1 MKRFKFKHFFK
12 TISFCVMFLIVCM
25 TGCGTIKYN
34 AKLYDNATKWI
45 NEDFIKNNF
54 TSGAFYDDMQTDESY
69 PSSRTIIIK
78 SNEEKLSCFNSEFD
92 VEVNFEKE
100 MLIVYTWTTVYH
112 RDCRLKSLKV
122 TDDVLCINYSF
133 APVAIGVG
141 DASRP
146 FQRWVIIKLD
156 LLPITSVQVEEV

>member
-1 MKRFKFKHFFK
+1 MKCLRFENFFK

-25 TGCGTIKYN
+25 TGCSTIQYN
-34 AKLYDNATKWI
+34 AKLYDNATEWI
-45 NEDFIKNNF
+45 KEDFIKSNL

-69 PSSRTIIIK
+69 PSDRTMIIK

-100 MLIVYTWTTVYH
+100 MFIVYTWTTVYH
-112 RDCRLKSLKV
+112 RDCWLKRLQV
-122 TDDVLCINYSF
+122 IDDVLYIKYSL
-133 APVAIGVG
+133 APVAIGGG

-146 FQRWVIIKLD
+146 FQRWVIIKLG
-156 LLPITSVQVEEV
+156 LLPITSVQVEEI